1 MKCPAQ
7 GPESSIRVRIS
18 YYSSWAA
25 TLVDLAGCPGCDALP
40 GGQGPEKCS
49 GALGTALVEQF
60 SHLASFQSSEVPPH
74 PPGAAGMWAVPT
86 SPWQPT
92 SIWENLNKNQEG
104 SGKGQQK
111 SLLTS
116 GLRGTPGS

>member
-40 GGQGPEKCS
+40 GGQGPE
-49 GALGTALVEQF
+49 
-60 SHLASFQSSEVPPH
+60 EV
-74 PPGAAGMWAVPT
+74 
-86 SPWQPT
+86 
-92 SIWENLNKNQEG
+92 
-104 SGKGQQK
+104 
-111 SLLTS
+111 
-116 GLRGTPGS
+116 LRGTGHSPGRTVLSPGFVPEL